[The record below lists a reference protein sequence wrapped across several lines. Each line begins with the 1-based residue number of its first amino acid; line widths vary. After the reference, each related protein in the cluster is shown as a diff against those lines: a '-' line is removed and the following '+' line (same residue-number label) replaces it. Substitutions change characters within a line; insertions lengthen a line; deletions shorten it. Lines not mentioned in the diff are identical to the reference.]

1 MGYASALLLRDI
13 VVARNASAAPRKLRK
28 WFTQSIG
35 AGSNYLTCI
44 AANKKALVAVG
55 YPQFGSGGVYSR
67 DADRWIFRAN
77 PQNVLLNTVGA
88 LPSGRFI
95 AGGDPVGA
103 NRYVIVSDDNGKT
116 WAQRLV
122 GDATGGMLSSAHDGT
137 VFCFGCANV
146 MFTSPDGD
154 AWTQIA
160 HGMGGFVVGLCS
172 VGARLVAV
180 NSQGNIFTSD
190 NHAVTWTQRLAPVF
204 VSFNE
209 CAANSAGV
217 VVAVGNT
224 LAGQALLYT
233 SLDAG
238 LTWAP
243 KANPRNL
250 ALISVGAFPSGK
262 FLVSGA
268 QRPDNLP
275 YTLLGDRTGSNWTE
289 IAVPV
294 VGSFA
299 KKLLHV
305 GGRLW
310 AAGNPGVAGALMT
323 NTRDLF

>member
-1 MGYASALLLRDI
+1 

-44 AANKKALVAVG
+44 ATNKKALVAVG

-67 DADRWIFRAN
+67 DADTWVFRAN
-77 PQNVLLNTVGA
+77 PQNVILNTVGA
-88 LPSGRFI
+88 LPNGRFI
-95 AGGDPVGA
+95 AGGEPVGA

-116 WAQRLV
+116 WAIRAV
-122 GDATGGMLSSAHDGT
+122 GDALVGMFSSAHDGT
-137 VFCFGCANV
+137 VFCFGSTDKI
-146 MFTSPDGD
+146 FTSPDGD
-154 AWTQIA
+154 AWATVVTA
-160 HGMGGFVVGLCS
+160 TGPLVGMCAT
-172 VGARLVAV
+172 GARLVAA
-180 NSQGNIFTSD
+180 NTTGLIFTSD
-190 NHAVTWTQRLAPVF
+190 DHGVTWINRLNVGAA
-204 VSFNE
+204 VSFHE
-209 CAANSAGV
+209 CAASSAGV
-217 VVAVGNT
+217 VVAVGDPV
-224 LAGQALLYT
+224 AGQALLYT

-250 ALISVGAFPSGK
+250 ALFSVGAFPSGK

-289 IAVPV
+289 IDVPV
-294 VGSFA
+294 VGSFG